1 MELETASIKRLL
13 PQRYYPVVVQ
23 THGPCSLS
31 SPVVELYG
39 AQYQVLSDFITPQSE
54 YIVAN
59 AEQLPFGSNSID
71 LLLLPH
77 VLEFSKFPHDVLR
90 EVSEC
95 VVPEGILAISCFN
108 PRSLLGLAKYMHRFS
123 GTIIEESHLYST
135 VRVKDWLNLLGFQV
149 IAGEFV
155 LFRPLFAQ
163 QVRLNRFKFMETAG
177 TRWWP
182 SMGSIYIL
190 IAKKK
195 EFGVR
200 FQPKSLKSKLRM
212 RKGYLR
218 PMTEKKSDTVA
229 TKT

>member
-1 MELETASIKRLL
+1 MRRLL

-23 THGPCSLS
+23 THGPGSLS
-31 SPVVELYG
+31 SPVVDLYG
-39 AQYQVLSDFITPQSE
+39 ALFQIREDFLISQSGD
-54 YIVAN
+54 IVASV
-59 AEQLPFGSNSID
+59 EQLPFGSNSID

-123 GTIIEESHLYST
+123 GTIIEQSHLYST
-135 VRVKDWLNLLGFQV
+135 VRIKDWLNLLGFQV

-155 LFRPLFAQ
+155 MFRPLFAQ
-163 QVRLNRFKFMETAG
+163 QVRLNRFEFLETAG
-177 TRWWP
+177 ARWWP
-182 SMGSIYIL
+182 AMGSIFIL

-200 FQPKSLKSKLRM
+200 FEPQSLKSILRM

-218 PMTEKKSDTVA
+218 PMTEKNSDTV
-229 TKT
+229 TTNS